1 MPREDPKESLRF
13 GSVVEA
19 RWLNLCSDAHKQPL
33 STFRL
38 PVHRL
43 PVPAFCMTF
52 PLLVDLKSANPSVFA
67 AAAISLLSVFMQ
79 ATCLSSRGTE
89 LTY

>member
-1 MPREDPKESLRF
+1 MTQLGVSDEIVIQCLPSDSVTLPPNLKLSF
-13 GSVVEA
+13 GSS
-19 RWLNLCSDAHKQPL
+19 LG
-33 STFRL
+33 T
-38 PVHRL
+38 HRL